1 LLIHLE
7 SIVTLSPAELA
18 RLHVEDGLMDVSEL
32 EMGEGIDFDPS
43 DDARFR
49 ADLRMA
55 LQPPTVPTIVHDVMR
70 RLGQFEV
77 PVADAVEA
85 GAADSESVAGAVMAQ
100 IGGGGNPSR
109 MLAAAIVQES
119 GDVGSV
125 WPGVAAAIGADVGVD
140 LGSIL
145 RGAIADES
153 AHMPVSWMSVPRQRW
168 IVPAAAGVLLA
179 AAAALLLW
187 VGTGSSA
194 VQSVA
199 EKLAEGPVDIEALE
213 VGAASAV
220 QILQAGDDATTIMLI
235 KEEVGSAG
243 GVE

>member
-1 LLIHLE
+1 LE

-32 EMGEGIDFDPS
+32 EMGEDIDFDPA

-55 LQPPTVPTIVHDVMR
+55 LQPPMVPTIVHDVMR
-70 RLGQFEV
+70 RLGQFAV
-77 PVADAVEA
+77 PIADAVEA
-85 GAADSESVAGAVMAQ
+85 GAANSQSVAGAVMAE
-100 IGGGGNPSR
+100 IGVGGNPSR
-109 MLAAAIVQES
+109 MLADAIAQES
-119 GDVGSV
+119 GAAASV
-125 WPGVAAAIGADVGVD
+125 WPGVAAAIGADVGFD
-140 LGSIL
+140 LGSML

-153 AHMPVSWMSVPRQRW
+153 EHVAVGWMSMPRKRW

-187 VGTGSSA
+187 VGTGSPA

-199 EKLAEGPVDIEALE
+199 EKLAEGPVDIEVLE
-213 VGAASAV
+213 VGAASTV

-235 KEEVGSAG
+235 KEEVGSTG